1 MEASSK
7 SLDLFLRSIRSHESF
22 LRRGIMCSNWHL
34 KRIILAATVRNRLKE
49 NKTRGRNTSKDYKEE
64 GGVWKITYTYLMN
77 FHKTEHRIGP
87 FCLGQPIIA
96 HYCKKKSIRFSF
108 TYNQVECMWQSEGRG
123 QPLEDTQVQGRWAKA
138 GPACRSAPQKT
149 VRRAPAA
156 SAEHSARCIC
166 GAQGP
171 WLRE

>member
-1 MEASSK
+1 MGENYK
-7 SLDLFLRSIRSHESF
+7 QEDPVWGLRDFLEEV
-22 LRRGIMCSNWHL
+22 ML
-34 KRIILAATVRNRLKE
+34 KVNPS
-49 NKTRGRNTSKDYKEE
+49 GWP
-64 GGVWKITYTYLMN
+64 GV
-77 FHKTEHRIGP
+77 
-87 FCLGQPIIA
+87 
-96 HYCKKKSIRFSF
+96 
-108 TYNQVECMWQSEGRG
+108 NQVESMWQSEGRG